1 MQVLSILVLA
11 KLNPDNVIQILENNK
26 KDIIKEMCKIS
37 EKLTKQFDMLTES
50 HNDLRKQLEAHIN
63 GSSGDD
69 SSAPRSE
76 INQVQRP
83 PKYRLKFTC
92 EIKDEIKKGQV
103 IETKENGETLT
114 VGLYDEQNQIVKI
127 EPYASLNVMLVV
139 LNGEFNEHGNQYN

>member
-1 MQVLSILVLA
+1 MIV
-11 KLNPDNVIQILENNK
+11 
-26 KDIIKEMCKIS
+26 
-37 EKLTKQFDMLTES
+37 
-50 HNDLRKQLEAHIN
+50 
-63 GSSGDD
+63 D
-69 SSAPRSE
+69 SFLFFCRSE